1 MKGKFYID
9 GEDAFDKFGV
19 FVAENGYTSLI
30 SYPAFKDLDTN
41 NWPEENGIEVD
52 LTDAVLDYQEFQ
64 LSFFGTD
71 YWRTIDFIALISD
84 KAYHEYDFREIG
96 RKTRLRLVSSP
107 KKEIGKSIDS
117 FSLIFSNDFPM
128 DGYEYISPVSVNMPK
143 QPSYEI
149 DGVPLAD
156 YGVFLL
162 DGSDAEILKTPS
174 VKKNLLVDLS
184 GDKGAIYDGESV
196 VFQKKNV
203 PLRCWMRCDSVTTM
217 WRNLDALVYDLVK
230 PTEKEDEEGFKYNDS
245 GKTFYSEI
253 LEEEFPCYYDG
264 LKATKFQLLPGNRIW
279 LEFTLTLSFTS
290 FVVGEVEYLLAS
302 EAEELIITED
312 GEYCIDMKYYGN

>member
-9 GEDAFDKFGV
+9 GEDAFEKYGV

-30 SYPAFKDLDTN
+30 AYPAFKDLDKN
-41 NWPEENGIEVD
+41 DWPEENGIEVD
-52 LTDAVLDYQEFQ
+52 LTDTVFDYREFQ
-64 LSFFGTD
+64 MSFFSTD
-71 YWRTIDFIALISD
+71 YWKTIDFIALISD
-84 KAYHEYDFREIG
+84 KAYHEYDFREIS
-96 RKTRLRLVSSP
+96 RALKLRLVSSP
-107 KKEIGKSIDS
+107 KKLIGKAIDS
-117 FSLIFSNDFPM
+117 FNLTFADDFPM
-128 DGYEYISPVSVNMPK
+128 QGYEYADPVHVDMPK
-143 QPSYEI
+143 QLSYEI
-149 DGVPLAD
+149 DGIPLAN

-162 DGSDAEILKTPS
+162 EGSDAEILKTPF
-174 VKKNLLVDLS
+174 VKKNLIVNLS
-184 GDKGAIYDGESV
+184 NSNGAVYDGENV
-196 VFQKKNV
+196 VFQKKSV
-203 PLRCWMRCDSVTTM
+203 ALKCWMRCDNVSTM
-217 WRNLDALVYDLVK
+217 WRNLDALVHDLTK
-230 PTEKEDEEGFKYNDS
+230 ATEKEDEDGFKYNDS